1 MESMSGFAR
10 YCVTGWSARF
20 GYWVTDMYECT
31 NMESAKKRFI
41 TQYPTLKQ
49 IKVYLLREA

>member
-1 MESMSGFAR
+1 MSGFAR